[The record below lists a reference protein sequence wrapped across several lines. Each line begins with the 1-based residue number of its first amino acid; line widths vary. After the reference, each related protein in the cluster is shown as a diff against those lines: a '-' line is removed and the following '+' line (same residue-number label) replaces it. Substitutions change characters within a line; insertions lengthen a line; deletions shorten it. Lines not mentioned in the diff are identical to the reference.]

1 MENFFKKILTHL
13 KKFNQRKYILDPR
26 KIISVPRKFISN
38 PRENHPIFTH
48 ETHVEIL
55 QTHAI

>member
-1 MENFFKKILTHL
+1 MEKFFKKILTHL
-13 KKFNQRKYILDPR
+13 KTFDQRKYILDPR
-26 KIISVPRKFISN
+26 KFFSN
-38 PRENHPIFTH
+38 PQETHPILTH